1 MLYIIYMIYMY
12 AYILHAYMYFKQPN
26 KVFLTVNY
34 ILSNNFEKQTSL
46 LLAQVMPRVYT
57 YQPSTCVTGRAQ
69 GRGKN

>member
-1 MLYIIYMIYMY
+1 MYILYIY

-26 KVFLTVNY
+26 KVFLTVSY

-57 YQPSTCVTGRAQ
+57 YQSSTCVTGRAQ

>member
-1 MLYIIYMIYMY
+1 MY
-12 AYILHAYMYFKQPN
+12 AYILHAYMYFKHPN

-57 YQPSTCVTGRAQ
+57 YQPLYMCYRQGTGKRKEL
-69 GRGKN
+69 GLKFI